1 MVCNVITADKA
12 NRLFW
17 LGRYAER
24 VYISL
29 HLLRRYYDK
38 VLDGD
43 ISDLHEYYT
52 CIGVD
57 NNTKEYGSDDF
68 ESEQYQFSQL
78 YDKNNKYS
86 IATSLNLTNDNGIV
100 LRRDISSESLSYLQ
114 MSQALL
120 EECAKN
126 NERNI
131 TKLQPISDNMLAFF
145 GSIDE
150 RVFNDKIRNFLKIG
164 RLIENIDL
172 HIRFNYPYFRIEEA
186 FLSLKDY
193 ISRGD
198 SSIAEPFILAS
209 LNNLICE
216 ERYTNHD
223 NTYRERVLNNLN
235 TLINV

>member
-43 ISDLHEYYT
+43 ISDLKEYYT
-52 CIGVD
+52 CLGL
-57 NNTKEYGSDDF
+57 DF
-68 ESEQYQFSQL
+68 QDERQYSLL
-78 YDKNNKYS
+78 YDKSNRCS
-86 IATSLNLTNDNGIV
+86 IARSLDLTNDNGIV
-100 LRRDISSESLSYLQ
+100 LRHDISSESLSYIQ
-114 MSQALL
+114 MSQVLL
-120 EECAKN
+120 EECAQN

-131 TKLQPISDNMLAFF
+131 TKLQSITDNILAFF
-145 GSIDE
+145 GSVDE
-150 RVFNDKIRNFLKIG
+150 RMFDDRVRIFLKIG

-193 ISRGD
+193 IKRSEGSVANLSTLD
-198 SSIAEPFILAS
+198 S
-209 LNNLICE
+209 LNELIRE
-216 ERYTNHD
+216 ERYIKKD
-223 NTYRERVLNNLN
+223 ESYRISVLNNLN
-235 TLINV
+235 TLIAI